1 MPDHLGADQRK
12 IKEDKE
18 EDKPIQG
25 LHNFLRL
32 LTEFLYVWNT
42 PFDDLVIYTEFSH
55 NYNGHFKCLKL
66 IVLIDSISDDV

>member
-32 LTEFLYVWNT
+32 LTVFLYVWNT
-42 PFDDLVIYTEFSH
+42 PFDDLVI
-55 NYNGHFKCLKL
+55 
-66 IVLIDSISDDV
+66 

>member
-25 LHNFLRL
+25 LHNFLKTRA
-32 LTEFLYVWNT
+32 EFLFVWYIWNARK
-42 PFDDLVIYTEFSH
+42 LV
-55 NYNGHFKCLKL
+55 K
-66 IVLIDSISDDV
+66 